1 MYGDEKTK
9 NYTDMQY
16 LNAAGREVRKLLGL
30 ERAPA
35 AKKEEKPA
43 PAAKP
48 KGIDVDVPTTLA
60 DAPAAAENQD
70 GGGEFANVDKLEG
83 MDYELAVAKMT
94 PEQKARFLAI

>member
-1 MYGDEKTK
+1 
-9 NYTDMQY
+9 MQF
-16 LNAAGREVRKLLGL
+16 LNAAGREVRKLFGL

-48 KGIDVDVPTTLA
+48 KGTDVDVPTTLA

-70 GGGEFANVDKLEG
+70 GGNEFANLDKLEG
-83 MDYELAVAKMT
+83 MEYELAVAKMT